1 MKERQMRCCRSRAL
15 RAGVLLTAAG
25 LLLPACGG
33 SRVGQA
39 QIVAAEGGNLSGRVA
54 ALEHAAARVP
64 APPSTPSGVSGL
76 STLPIP
82 RNAGQSG
89 GQSVTTTAAAAAPTT
104 DRDTVAGRKPQRH
117 RATAGVPAAKAAA
130 PVVAVGCATQGPPVV
145 IGQVG
150 AFSGLVGAN
159 NQGAL
164 NVLPVWVR
172 DVNLR
177 GGIGCHPVTLFQK
190 DTASD
195 PARSEAAVK
204 EMVQQHNAVALVA
217 SYAPLDVQG
226 FRKGVESMHIAAIG
240 GDQVTPDWHLSPDLF
255 PVGGNERAQFAG
267 SVQALAKQ
275 GVKKI
280 GIFYCVES
288 TACTAFR
295 DTLDKD
301 GYAKKFG
308 MDIVYQTQI
317 SLTQNDFTSACQAA
331 KSAGAQALVFAG
343 DAGGVSRTARSCA
356 TVGLTVPIAITASQA
371 GFDPTDKNLQ
381 TATLSMA
388 APVFP
393 FSQTADI
400 LGEKL
405 FRAAMARYAPTV
417 RVEAS
422 SALAWSSATMLERVV
437 ALLGPSARSAPLTRA
452 LIYHGLG
459 LVKSETLGGLIPP
472 TTFTAGQAHAP
483 ENFCYAPMAFDRR
496 GFYAPRGTTF
506 SCI

>member
-1 MKERQMRCCRSRAL
+1 
-15 RAGVLLTAAG
+15 
-25 LLLPACGG
+25 
-33 SRVGQA
+33 
-39 QIVAAEGGNLSGRVA
+39 
-54 ALEHAAARVP
+54 
-64 APPSTPSGVSGL
+64 
-76 STLPIP
+76 
-82 RNAGQSG
+82 
-89 GQSVTTTAAAAAPTT
+89 
-104 DRDTVAGRKPQRH
+104 
-117 RATAGVPAAKAAA
+117 
-130 PVVAVGCATQGPPVV
+130 
-145 IGQVG
+145 
-150 AFSGLVGAN
+150 
-159 NQGAL
+159 
-164 NVLPVWVR
+164 
-172 DVNLR
+172 
-177 GGIGCHPVTLFQK
+177 
-190 DTASD
+190 
-195 PARSEAAVK
+195 
-204 EMVQQHNAVALVA
+204 MVQQRNAVALIA

-275 GVKKI
+275 GVKKL

-308 MDIVYQTQI
+308 MDIAYETQV

-331 KSAGAQALVFAG
+331 KSAGAQALIFAG

-393 FSQTADI
+393 FSQGTDL

-405 FRAAMARYAPTV
+405 FRAAMARYAPTI
-417 RVEAS
+417 RIEAS
-422 SALAWSSATMLERVV
+422 SALAWSSASMLERVV
-437 ALLGPSARSAPLTRA
+437 DLLGPAARTAPLTRA

-459 LVKSETLGGLIPP
+459 LVTKETLGGLIPP
-472 TTFTAGQAHAP
+472 TTFTAGQSHAP
-483 ENFCYAPMAFDRR
+483 ENFCYAPMAFDKR
-496 GFYAPRGTTF
+496 GFYAPQGTTF
-506 SCI
+506 NCI

>member
-1 MKERQMRCCRSRAL
+1 
-15 RAGVLLTAAG
+15 
-25 LLLPACGG
+25 
-33 SRVGQA
+33 
-39 QIVAAEGGNLSGRVA
+39 GRVS
-54 ALEHAAARVP
+54 ALEHEQAAAVA
-64 APPSTPSGVSGL
+64 AP
-76 STLPIP
+76 
-82 RNAGQSG
+82 
-89 GQSVTTTAAAAAPTT
+89 AAAAPVSAAAPAAATSSTLAAPAAAATPT
-104 DRDTVAGRKPQRH
+104 DRDAVAGATKRQTK
-117 RATAGVPAAKAAA
+117 ATAGAPVAKAAA
-130 PVVAVGCATQGPPVV
+130 PAVAVGCTTQGPPVV

-164 NVLPVWVR
+164 NVLPAWVR

-177 GGIGCHPVTLFQK
+177 GGLGCHPVTLYQK

-204 EMVQQHNAVALVA
+204 EMVQQRNAVALVA
-217 SYAPLDVQG
+217 NYAPLDVQG
-226 FRKGVESMHIAAIG
+226 FRKGVEGMNIAAVG

-255 PVGGNERAQFAG
+255 PVGGIERAQFAG

-308 MDIVYQTQI
+308 MEVAYQTQI

-331 KSAGAQALVFAG
+331 KGAGVQALVFAG

-371 GFDPTDKNLQ
+371 GFDPADKNLQ
-381 TATLSMA
+381 NATLSMA

-393 FSQTADI
+393 FSQGADL

-405 FRAAMARYAPTV
+405 FRAAMDRYAPTV
-417 RVEAS
+417 RIEAS
-422 SALAWSSATMLERVV
+422 SALAWSCATMLERVV
-437 ALLGPSARSAPLTRA
+437 NLLGPSVHNVPLTRA
-452 LIYHGLG
+452 LIFKGLG
-459 LVKSETLGGLIPP
+459 LVKKETLGGLIPP
-472 TTFTAGQAHAP
+472 TTYTAGQPHAS
-483 ENFCYAPMAFDRR
+483 ENFCYAPMAFDKR
-496 GFYAPRGTTF
+496 GFYAPQGTTF
-506 SCI
+506 NCI

>member
-1 MKERQMRCCRSRAL
+1 MVHRRTGLL
-15 RAGVLLTAAG
+15 RVGAVLCAAG
-25 LLLPACGG
+25 FLLPACGG
-33 SRVGQA
+33 SRVDTA
-39 QIVAAEGGNLSGRVA
+39 QIVAAEGGNLAGRVA
-54 ALEHAAARVP
+54 ALEQSAAA
-64 APPSTPSGVSGL
+64 APTTTTSSSGVSA
-76 STLPIP
+76 LPDAPIGQ
-82 RNAGQSG
+82 NAGQSG
-89 GQSVTTTAAAAAPTT
+89 GSAAVGAGSAPAAAAPAATRTT
-104 DRDTVAGRKPQRH
+104 PVVGPKARQAKDGGT
-117 RATAGVPAAKAAA
+117 AAKAAA
-130 PVVAVGCATQGPPVV
+130 PAVAAGCTTQGPPVV

-204 EMVQQHNAVALVA
+204 EMVQQRNAVALVA
-217 SYAPLDVQG
+217 NYAPLDVQG
-226 FRKGVESMHIAAIG
+226 FRKGVESMHVAAVG
-240 GDQVTPDWHLSPDLF
+240 GDQVTPDWHLSPDMF

-275 GVKKI
+275 GVQKL

-295 DTLDKD
+295 DTLDRD

-308 MDIVYQTQI
+308 MDIAYQTQI

-331 KSAGAQALVFAG
+331 KTAGVQALVFAG

-371 GFDPTDKNLQ
+371 GFDPNDKNLQ
-381 TATLSMA
+381 AATLSMA

-393 FSQTADI
+393 FSQGAD
-400 LGEKL
+400 LPGEKL

-417 RVEAS
+417 RIEAS
-422 SALAWSSATMLERVV
+422 SALAWSSATMLEHVV
-437 ALLGPSARSAPLTRA
+437 DLLGPSARTAPLTRE
-452 LIYHGLG
+452 LIYKGLG
-459 LVKSETLGGLIPP
+459 LVKNETLGGLIPP
-472 TTFTAGQAHAP
+472 TTYTFGQTHAP
-483 ENFCYAPMAFDRR
+483 ENFCYAPMAFDKR

>member
-1 MKERQMRCCRSRAL
+1 MKERQMFHRRSRAL
-15 RAGVLLTAAG
+15 RVGVVLVVAGF
-25 LLLPACGG
+25 LLPACGG
-33 SRVGQA
+33 SRVDSA
-39 QIVAAEGGNLSGRVA
+39 QIVAAEGGDLNGRVA
-54 ALEHAAARVP
+54 ALEHAAAE
-64 APPSTPSGVSGL
+64 TPTTTTTTSSSGVSGYPGA
-76 STLPIP
+76 PIAQ
-82 RNAGQSG
+82 NAGTRSDDSAPAAVAAPG
-89 GQSVTTTAAAAAPTT
+89 AATTTPVVGPKARQAK
-104 DRDTVAGRKPQRH
+104 AG
-117 RATAGVPAAKAAA
+117 ATAGKPAPA
-130 PVVAVGCATQGPPVV
+130 VAVGCTTQGPPVV

-204 EMVQQHNAVALVA
+204 EMVQQRNAVALVA
-217 SYAPLDVQG
+217 NYAPLDVQG

-240 GDQVTPDWHLSPDLF
+240 GDQVTPDWRLSPDLF

-275 GVKKI
+275 GVKKL

-308 MDIVYQTQI
+308 MDIAYQTQI

-331 KSAGAQALVFAG
+331 KTAGVQALIFAG

-371 GFDPTDKNLQ
+371 GFDPSDTNLQ
-381 TATLSMA
+381 NATLSMA

-393 FSQTADI
+393 FSQGADI

-405 FRAAMARYAPTV
+405 FRTAMARYAPTV
-417 RVEAS
+417 RIEAS
-422 SALAWSSATMLERVV
+422 SALAWSCATMLERVV
-437 ALLGPSARSAPLTRA
+437 DLLGPSARTAPLTRA
-452 LIYHGLG
+452 LIYKGLG

-472 TTFTAGQAHAP
+472 TTYTFGEAHAP
-483 ENFCYAPMAFDRR
+483 ENFCYAPMAFDKR
-496 GFYAPRGTTF
+496 GFFAPQGTKF
-506 SCI
+506 NCI